1 MVTERI
7 ASGNFWGDG
16 ANWGTN
22 PLGGQQS
29 MKNDSTHMSDPLTV
43 IGWHECISLPDLGL
57 QDFAVKVD
65 TGAKTTAL
73 HADDIETF
81 YKGSEKW
88 VRFRS
93 PEIPGTP
100 SRICE
105 FPVFTKRDI
114 TNTSGTP
121 ETRIVIR
128 TLMILAGRKWK
139 IDISLTDRGTM
150 RFPLILGRRAL
161 RGRNIAVHPGKSY
174 LVSTKPVFEG
184 TKP

>member
-1 MVTERI
+1 
-7 ASGNFWGDG
+7 
-16 ANWGTN
+16 
-22 PLGGQQS
+22 
-29 MKNDSTHMSDPLTV
+29 MKNTSTTLPRPLLV
-43 IGWHECISLPDLGL
+43 IGWHECISLPELGL

-81 YKGSEKW
+81 HKGSIKW

-93 PEIPGTP
+93 PDIPGTP
-100 SRICE
+100 PRTCE

-114 TNTSGTP
+114 TNTSGAAV
-121 ETRIVIR
+121 TRIVIR
-128 TLMILAGRKWK
+128 TPMILAGRKWK

-161 RGRNIAVHPGKSY
+161 RRKNIVVHPGRSY
-174 LVSTKPVFEG
+174 LVSKKPHFEG
-184 TKP
+184 SKS

>member
-1 MVTERI
+1 MQAASRVVTKSAI
-7 ASGNFWGDG
+7 
-16 ANWGTN
+16 
-22 PLGGQQS
+22 
-29 MKNDSTHMSDPLTV
+29 MKKTLSNTPPSLTI

-57 QDFAVKVD
+57 KDFAVKID

-73 HADDIETF
+73 HAEDIETF
-81 YKGSEKW
+81 DKGGREW
-88 VRFRS
+88 VRFRC
-93 PEIPGTP
+93 PEIPGTQP
-100 SRICE
+100 RVCE

-128 TLMILAGRKWK
+128 TPVVLSGQRWK

-161 RGRNIAVHPGKSY
+161 RNRQIAVHPGRSY
-174 LVSTKPVFEG
+174 LVSKKPDFKE
-184 TKP
+184 

>member
-1 MVTERI
+1 MTSKK
-7 ASGNFWGDG
+7 ALD
-16 ANWGTN
+16 
-22 PLGGQQS
+22 LGS
-29 MKNDSTHMSDPLTV
+29 LTV
-43 IGWHECISLPDLGL
+43 IGWHECISLPELGL
-57 QDFAVKVD
+57 KDFAVKVD

-81 YKGSEKW
+81 MRDGKKW

-93 PEIPGTP
+93 PDIPGLPQRT
-100 SRICE
+100 CE

-121 ETRIVIR
+121 ESRIVIR
-128 TLMILAGRKWK
+128 TPMILAGRRWK

-161 RGRNIAVHPGKSY
+161 RRHKIVVHPGKSY
-174 LVSTKPVFEG
+174 LVSTKPNFG
-184 TKP
+184 GPRP

>member
-1 MVTERI
+1 MRN
-7 ASGNFWGDG
+7 SQPDLKR
-16 ANWGTN
+16 
-22 PLGGQQS
+22 PL
-29 MKNDSTHMSDPLTV
+29 LV
-43 IGWHECISLPDLGL
+43 IGWHECISLPKLGL

-73 HADDIETF
+73 HADNIETF
-81 YKGSEKW
+81 YKGGEKW

-93 PEIPGTP
+93 PNIAGTP
-100 SRICE
+100 PRTCE

-114 TNTSGTP
+114 TNTSGLP
-121 ETRIVIR
+121 QTRIVIR
-128 TLMILAGRKWK
+128 TPMVLAGRKWK

-174 LVSTKPVFEG
+174 LVSDKPNFEG
-184 TKP
+184 SNP

>member
-1 MVTERI
+1 
-7 ASGNFWGDG
+7 
-16 ANWGTN
+16 
-22 PLGGQQS
+22 
-29 MKNDSTHMSDPLTV
+29 MKNPKSVQSRPLMV
-43 IGWHECISLPDLGL
+43 IGWHECISLPELGL

-81 YKGSEKW
+81 YKGDEKW

-93 PEIPGTP
+93 PDIAGTP
-100 SRICE
+100 ARTCE

-114 TNTSGTP
+114 KNTGGRP

-128 TLMILAGRKWK
+128 TPMVLAGRKWD

-174 LVSTKPVFEG
+174 LVSNKP
-184 TKP
+184 T

>member
-1 MVTERI
+1 MTQ
-7 ASGNFWGDG
+7 G
-16 ANWGTN
+16 APN
-22 PLGGQQS
+22 PS
-29 MKNDSTHMSDPLTV
+29 KPLMV

-57 QDFAVKVD
+57 TDFAVKVD

-73 HADDIETF
+73 HAVDIETF
-81 YKGSEKW
+81 YKGAERW

-93 PEIPGTP
+93 PDVAGVA
-100 SRICE
+100 SRVVT

-128 TLMILAGRKWK
+128 TPMILAGRKWK
-139 IDISLTDRGTM
+139 IDISLTDRGSM

-161 RGRNIAVHPGKSY
+161 RHHNIAVHPGKSY
-174 LVSTKPVFEG
+174 LVSTKPTFEG
-184 TKP
+184 KTE

>member
-1 MVTERI
+1 MTQTI
-7 ASGNFWGDG
+7 DG
-16 ANWGTN
+16 LAGT
-22 PLGGQQS
+22 
-29 MKNDSTHMSDPLTV
+29 LTV

-57 QDFAVKVD
+57 RDFAVKVD

-81 YKGSEKW
+81 YKGAKKW

-93 PEIPGTP
+93 PDIPGIPART
-100 SRICE
+100 CE

-128 TLMILAGRKWK
+128 TPMVLGGRRWK

-174 LVSTKPVFEG
+174 LVSSKPNLKG
-184 TKP
+184 PKP

>member
-1 MVTERI
+1 MKPTRTE
-7 ASGNFWGDG
+7 
-16 ANWGTN
+16 T
-22 PLGGQQS
+22 PL
-29 MKNDSTHMSDPLTV
+29 LI
-43 IGWHECISLPDLGL
+43 IGWLECISLPDLGL

-81 YKGSEKW
+81 QRDGIKW

-93 PEIPGTP
+93 PDIPGTP
-100 SRICE
+100 PRICE

-114 TNTSGTP
+114 TNTSGMP

-128 TLMILAGRKWK
+128 TPMILAGRKWK

-161 RGRNIAVHPGKSY
+161 RHKNIAVHARQSY
-174 LVSTKPVFEG
+174 LVSEKPQFES
-184 TKP
+184 PAS

>member
-1 MVTERI
+1 MTHGKTDQPR
-7 ASGNFWGDG
+7 
-16 ANWGTN
+16 
-22 PLGGQQS
+22 PL
-29 MKNDSTHMSDPLTV
+29 MV
-43 IGWHECISLPDLGL
+43 IGWHECISLPELGL
-57 QDFAVKVD
+57 LEFAIKVD

-81 YKGSEKW
+81 YKEDQKW
-88 VRFRS
+88 VRFRR
-93 PEIPGTP
+93 PDIAGMP
-100 SRICE
+100 SRVCE

-128 TLMILAGRKWK
+128 TPMILAGRKWK

-161 RGRNIAVHPGKSY
+161 RHHNIAVHAGESY
-174 LVSTKPVFEG
+174 LVSERPNLEENKS
-184 TKP
+184 

>member
-1 MVTERI
+1 
-7 ASGNFWGDG
+7 
-16 ANWGTN
+16 
-22 PLGGQQS
+22 
-29 MKNDSTHMSDPLTV
+29 MKHNATDPKQPLTV
-43 IGWHECISLPDLGL
+43 IGWHEHISLPDLGL
-57 QDFAVKVD
+57 LNFAVKVD

-81 YKGSEKW
+81 YKDRVKW
-88 VRFRS
+88 VRFRR

-100 SRICE
+100 AKICE

-114 TNTSGTP
+114 TNTSGNP

-128 TLMILAGRKWK
+128 TPMVLAKRKWK
-139 IDISLTDRGTM
+139 IDISLTDRGSM

-174 LVSTKPVFEG
+174 LVSNESNL
-184 TKP
+184 